1 MATGN
6 SATNFF
12 ASKVNQGDLTTINNT
27 YYNYGTTPNTPVAE
41 QNQTYFA
48 YFDGVSGTGP
58 EIIDQTAYSI
68 KYLIDTNGNVV
79 NPEPD
84 TIANRPQAIGLYNLL
99 NNFEVGTNAVVK
111 LIESDPTL
119 TENPNDDALV
129 GKYPVTHIGRLV
141 LLATSEYSTI
151 NTDFLTTMSFQEYG
165 TYLQGGDPP
174 NFSFLAWKEGNQ
186 NFLQSPSSPTFLAT
200 TMEFTDIQSNDLE
213 YYNNTDTY
221 IFGDSTSTYGL
232 AVSFEVGTHYE
243 YFKASQNQNSI
254 STFNYWI
261 EYTEDNI
268 TWEKLPIFIVGD
280 PSSSPPN
287 TWPRVRTNTG
297 IINDNVYIQEYITE
311 QTYQTSPQYYHTV
324 RTFPRSFLNGT
335 RVRVRFKNDYIY
347 NEDNSSQYSS
357 IITLTLYGSPST
369 SGGTRFSLINSTGF
383 SNKVTASYFD
393 NISSPTTAPPF
404 LPQSLTAS
412 LNFSAY
418 INNDY
423 VQILPSSSIEF
434 DYQQPSYPLN
444 IQPGDFIRC
453 EYNPDQ
459 VATIVEVTAVN
470 ESPSRTCL
478 KIFPPVIPSGSTL
491 NHFTIYRVLNDGS
504 NIILNVPKP
513 VRGNSFSGVIQPEF
527 VTKELVN
534 KYDKI
539 IVDLTE
545 REIIQ

>member
-1 MATGN
+1 MTA
-6 SATNFF
+6 
-12 ASKVNQGDLTTINNT
+12 VNTFTIYAQQNPANLDSLNNT

-48 YFDGVSGTGP
+48 YFDGVGGTGP

-68 KYLIDTNGNVV
+68 KYLIDTEGNVV

-99 NNFEVGTNAVVK
+99 NNFEIGTNAVVK

-141 LLATSEYSTI
+141 LLATSEYSTV

-165 TYLQGGDPP
+165 TYIQGGDPP
-174 NFSFLAWKEGNQ
+174 NFSFNARR
-186 NFLQSPSSPTFLAT
+186 AT
-200 TMEFTDIQSNDLE
+200 TDLSLDLTTIPVTLDWTDIQSNDLE
-213 YYNNTDTY
+213 YYDETNTYT
-221 IFGDSTSTYGL
+221 FGDSTSNYGL
-232 AVSFEVGTHYE
+232 AMSFEVGMGFDWKTNQTFFNERINTLSWFVE
-243 YFKASQNQNSI
+243 YSEDGG
-254 STFNYWI
+254 STWS
-261 EYTEDNI
+261 
-268 TWEKLPIFIVGD
+268 KLPIFIYGD
-280 PSSSPPN
+280 IYTVDLSPSSATSLFDYF
-287 TWPRVRTNTG
+287 NTG
-297 IINDNVYIQEYITE
+297 TIDEAGTTYSITWTAYLNND
-311 QTYQTSPQYYHTV
+311 SPNYYNTIRTV
-324 RTFPRSFLNGT
+324 PRSFLTGT
-335 RVRVRFKNDYIY
+335 KVRVRYTHTFSGEIG
-347 NEDNSSQYSS
+347 S
-357 IITLTLYGSPST
+357 IQLTLFGSPDT
-369 SGGTRFSLINSTGF
+369 GNNTRFSLINSTGY
-383 SNKVTASYFD
+383 SSKVTASYFD
-393 NISSPTTAPPF
+393 NISAPTTAPPF

-418 INNDY
+418 INDDY

-453 EYNPDQ
+453 EYNPNQ

-491 NHFTIYRVLNDGS
+491 NHFTIYRVINDGS